1 MKTVNLYTFSEL
13 SEEAKKV
20 AVRNHDV
27 DYDLQFL
34 VDDEIERLTALGFD
48 DVDICYRLAF
58 SQGDGVR
65 MHGKISFT
73 NAVDLTGYKLSALKT
88 KIIDDW
94 VALEI
99 SGNSVSVE
107 WYHEQFL
114 NYVDATVVAVVRE
127 LESWIEDNG
136 RAFYRRL
143 SNEALCQ
150 TSDEYKREDLENN
163 DGLYYYFENGT
174 PALYNF

>member
-1 MKTVNLYTFSEL
+1 MKTVNLYTFNEL

-34 VDDEIERLTALGFD
+34 IDDETERLTALGFE
-48 DVDICYRLAF
+48 DVDIYYRLSF

-73 NAVDLTGYKLSALKT
+73 DAVKLTGYKLSALKT
-88 KIIDDW
+88 KIINEW
-94 VALEI
+94 IALEI
-99 SGNSVSVE
+99 SGNSVGVE
-107 WYHEQFL
+107 WYYDRDL
-114 NYVDATVVAVVRE
+114 NYVDATVAAVVRE
-127 LESWIEDNG
+127 LESWIEDNN
-136 RAFYRRL
+136 RAIYRRL

-174 PALYNF
+174 FAPYNF